1 MKELVEKNAG
11 AYVNPHIMTVA
22 TLTGHA
28 VLAVGTGYSVSYIY
42 FWTIEYA
49 TQTLHQAWY
58 IY

>member
-28 VLAVGTGYSVSYIY
+28 VLAVGTGYSVSHIY
-42 FWTIEYA
+42 FWSVEYA
-49 TQTLHQAWY
+49 NQTLHQA
-58 IY
+58 

>member
-11 AYVNPHIMTVA
+11 AYVNPHIMTIA

-42 FWTIEYA
+42 FWTVEYA
-49 TQTLHQAWY
+49 NQTLHQA
-58 IY
+58 